1 MIKEKQ
7 LQLIN
12 SRNEKAKQ
20 IDQWNDEILKCKK
33 HINDMAAEFE
43 QKLKDTVVQKFKWLD
58 KNSRPM
64 GVGDDRSSEIAL
76 LRRLD
81 DIAARRR

>member
-1 MIKEKQ
+1 
-7 LQLIN
+7 
-12 SRNEKAKQ
+12 
-20 IDQWNDEILKCKK
+20 
-33 HINDMAAEFE
+33 MAAEFE
-43 QKLKDTVVQKFKWLD
+43 QTLKDTVVQKFKWLD

-64 GVGDDRSSEIAL
+64 GAGDDRSSEIAL